1 MKWTMPNRRTLALL
15 AALLPLAALFA
26 WVALRSGPLAPVP
39 VTVATV
45 EKRPLSPALFGVG
58 TVESRYVHRIG
69 PTFPG
74 RLRMLTVHVGDAV
87 RAGQLLG
94 EMDPVE
100 LDDRIGAQRAVLQR
114 SHAGM
119 LASEARVQDAAAR
132 AAFAA
137 AQASRY
143 ERLLPEHAVSEEAVE
158 ARRQE
163 RQAAEANLVA
173 ARADLEAAHQELAR
187 ARAERDAL
195 VQQRA
200 NLRLVAP
207 VDGLVVARAA
217 DPGTTVVAGQPVV
230 EIIDPGSLWINV
242 RFDQQRAAGLRA
254 GLEARIA
261 LRSRSGAPLAGR
273 ILRIE
278 PLADAVT
285 EEILAKVAFDP
296 LPASLPP
303 IGELAEVTV
312 ALPEVAARPVIP
324 NAGIRRV
331 DGQLGVWVIENDAL
345 RFAPVRLG
353 AADLDGRVQI
363 LEGLREG
370 ERIALYTPRALA
382 AHQRIRIV
390 ERLPGVSG

>member
-15 AALLPLAALFA
+15 AVLLPLAVLFV

-45 EKRPLSPALFGVG
+45 EKRALAPALFGVG

-74 RLRMLTVHVGDAV
+74 RLRALTVHVGDAV

-100 LDDRIGAQRAVLQR
+100 LDDRIDAKGAVLQR
-114 SHAGM
+114 VHASR

-132 AAFAA
+132 TAFAV
-137 AQASRY
+137 AQAVRY

-163 RQAAEANLVA
+163 RQAAEANLIA
-173 ARADLEAAHQELAR
+173 ARADLEAARQELTR

-200 NLRLVAP
+200 NLRLVSP
-207 VDGLVVARAA
+207 VDGLVVVRAA

-230 EIIDPGSLWINV
+230 EIIDPQSLWINV

-254 GLEARIA
+254 GLEARIV
-261 LRSRSGAPLAGR
+261 LRSHAAEPLAAR
-273 ILRIE
+273 VLRIE

-285 EEILAKVAFDP
+285 EEVLAKVVFEP

-324 NAGIRRV
+324 NAGVRRV

-353 AADLDGRVQI
+353 AADLDGRVQV
-363 LEGLREG
+363 LEGLAEG

-382 AHQRIRIV
+382 ARQRIRIV
-390 ERLPGVSG
+390 ERLPGVS